1 MHSLRS
7 LCSPF
12 AAQANNQLSAYGAQ
26 QRMQLP
32 TGVVDE
38 EPVYVNAKQYK
49 CILRRRQQRA
59 RAEAENK
66 LVKIR
71 KACADDNLPGSV
83 AMMYTQMHE
92 HPAHPS

>member
-1 MHSLRS
+1 M
-7 LCSPF
+7 
-12 AAQANNQLSAYGAQ
+12 QAGAQ
-26 QRMQLP
+26 LASLASQHRIQLP
-32 TGVVDE
+32 TGIMEE

-71 KACADDNLPGSV
+71 KVWETG
-83 AMMYTQMHE
+83 
-92 HPAHPS
+92 AHIQSRRLCV